1 MSPIAALI
9 MIIGLPLILM
19 AAGFLIIAIK
29 VFGSGPERVE
39 RGQTLEAARQIER
52 SLAAMESRLNALE
65 DILLNRGQRKGTSDE

>member
-19 AAGFLIIAIK
+19 AAGFLVIAVKI
-29 VFGSGPERVE
+29 FGSGSERIE

-65 DILLNRGQRKGTSDE
+65 DILLNKGQRKGTSDD